1 MDIKS
6 IMSFLSDLSLN
17 NNREWMEKNK
27 KSYQKAKKEFTGL
40 VSSLIVGIRTFDD
53 TVGELEAKNCI
64 FRLHRDL
71 RFSKDKR
78 PYKENFG
85 ASMTKGGRKSKFA
98 GYYIHLQPGNK
109 SAIAG
114 GLYMPEGDV
123 LKKVRQEIDYN
134 LGEFNQILSEKSFKK
149 TFQELKGEKL
159 KTAPK
164 GYPKDH
170 PGLEY
175 LKHKSF
181 FVYNELKDDEVLN
194 SNFENAIV
202 EQFSKIKSLNDFLN
216 RAVKDSI

>member
-1 MDIKS
+1 
-6 IMSFLSDLSLN
+6 MSFLSDLSLN